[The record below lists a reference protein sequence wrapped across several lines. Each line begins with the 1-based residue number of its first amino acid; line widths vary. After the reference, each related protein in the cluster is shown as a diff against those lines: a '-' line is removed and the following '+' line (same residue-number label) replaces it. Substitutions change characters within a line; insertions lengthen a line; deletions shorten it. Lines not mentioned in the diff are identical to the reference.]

1 MIGTDETLGCQ
12 MRLWLQPSR
21 GFPMQTAWFS
31 KPVAVSVGVA
41 GSIYYLSNT
50 QQAIELLTTHWRD
63 PGSPKHQTA
72 LRACRRA
79 TSGDVAPDIARTALV
94 EAAREAHILV
104 E

>member
-1 MIGTDETLGCQ
+1 
-12 MRLWLQPSR
+12 
-21 GFPMQTAWFS
+21 MQTAWFS
-31 KPVAVSVGVA
+31 RPVVVSVGVA
-41 GSIYYLSNT
+41 GATRHLSNT

-63 PGSPKHQTA
+63 AGSPKHQSA

-79 TSGDVAPDIARTALV
+79 TSGDVSPDIAREALI

>member
-1 MIGTDETLGCQ
+1 
-12 MRLWLQPSR
+12 
-21 GFPMQTAWFS
+21 MQTAWFS
-31 KPVAVSVGVA
+31 KPVVVSVGVT
-41 GSIYYLSNT
+41 GSIRHLSNT

-63 PGSPKHQTA
+63 TGSQKHQSA

-79 TSGDVAPDIARTALV
+79 TSGDVAPDIARDAFV

>member
-1 MIGTDETLGCQ
+1 
-12 MRLWLQPSR
+12 
-21 GFPMQTAWFS
+21 MQTAWFS
-31 KPVAVSVGVA
+31 KPVVVSVGVA
-41 GSIYYLSNT
+41 GATRNLFNT

-63 PGSPKHQTA
+63 AGSPRHQSA

-79 TSGDVAPDIARTALV
+79 TSGDVSPDIARDAFI

>member
-1 MIGTDETLGCQ
+1 
-12 MRLWLQPSR
+12 
-21 GFPMQTAWFS
+21 MQTAWFS
-31 KPVAVSVGVA
+31 KPVVVSVGVT
-41 GSIYYLSNT
+41 GTTRNLSNT

-63 PGSPKHQTA
+63 AGSLKHQSA

-79 TSGDVAPDIARTALV
+79 TSGDVPPDVAREAFV

>member
-1 MIGTDETLGCQ
+1 
-12 MRLWLQPSR
+12 
-21 GFPMQTAWFS
+21 MQTVWFS
-31 KPVAVSVGVA
+31 RPVVVSVGVA
-41 GSIYYLSNT
+41 GAARNLSNT

-63 PGSPKHQTA
+63 AGSLKHQSA

-79 TSGDVAPDIARTALV
+79 TSGEVPADIAREAFI